1 MGCNCNGCPVRDVA
15 AMAMVIVEVPEGVM
29 MGGGPVVM
37 VLLLMLLLPQPV
49 AWMTE
54 QSRIATI
61 APFHAKRL
69 TRRPSDI
76 RRLFHAKRPMW
87 RPSNICRFLTIIAKS
102 RANARRGRT
111 RIPAGGAKRFGIKG
125 GNAAPPL
132 VDMVTVNGAGA
143 PFAIVTVGG
152 TWHIAPS
159 GAPLQASVTVPL

>member
-54 QSRIATI
+54 QSRIVAM
-61 APFHAKRL
+61 A
-69 TRRPSDI
+69 
-76 RRLFHAKRPMW
+76 LFHAKRPMW

-102 RANARRGRT
+102 RANARRGRI